1 MKMSTARVKWR
12 NRRLIGNI
20 ILGLILAG
28 IAVIGLLFV
37 RYEDELDQICHVVGV
52 AVWLFAFAAMTVL
65 WNRPKLRVENLFLL
79 LGAGFGLFYV
89 FLVTPLAV
97 PDEGVHH
104 LITFSQAAGIV
115 NGGWVADTAYL
126 NYEGLSIHNIYYETF
141 LEMLGGLTTEGLT
154 GQVEAF
160 AGASSNYPVQYLPQ
174 TVGTAL
180 ALLLKLNRWW
190 MYVLGDLTNLM
201 FYLGITYVA
210 IRRLPVG
217 KAPMMIVALLP
228 MSLHQAASFS
238 SDAFINAMAFL
249 FLAEVIRAIM
259 GKGKLRWQELAAM
272 AVSGILLAPAKAV
285 YGLLLLLLFFIPKE
299 RFASRG
305 LRWGYCVGVVLVA
318 LAAVAATYIGWFVER
333 LGVVAEGE
341 EGPSGYTIAWVL
353 QHPVKTL
360 QILGRTLL
368 QSGLDFYLDT
378 MVGYALAGLTV
389 YINHGVVN
397 AFVILMA
404 VAAITGL
411 PEEAALDGKRRAACL
426 AIAVL
431 TVLAVMTTMLVGWTS
446 SVSKTVEGVQGR
458 YLLPVAPLALLVL
471 RSPHFATKKDMT
483 RFYGGV
489 VAVLQA
495 LTLMDILDVILLM

>member
-1 MKMSTARVKWR
+1 MFSARAR
-12 NRRLIGNI
+12 SLHDRRLIGNI
-20 ILGLILAG
+20 ILGLTLAG
-28 IAVIGLLFV
+28 IAVIGLFLI
-37 RYEDELDQICHVVGV
+37 RYEDELEQVCHLFSV
-52 AVWLFAFAAMTVL
+52 ALWLFAVAAMAVL

-79 LGAGFGLFYV
+79 LGAGFGLFYIFV
-89 FLVTPLAV
+89 VTPLAA
-97 PDEGVHH
+97 PDEGFHH
-104 LITFSQAAGIV
+104 LITFSQASSIV

-126 NYEGLSIHNIYYETF
+126 NYDGISIHNIYYETF
-141 LEMLGGLTTEGLT
+141 LQLLNGLTTEGLN

-160 AGASSNYPVQYLPQ
+160 AGVSSNYPVQYLPQ

-190 MYVLGDLTNLM
+190 VYVLGDLTNLM

-210 IRRLPVG
+210 IRRLPIG

-259 GKGKLRWQELAAM
+259 GHGKLRWQELAAL
-272 AVSGILLAPAKAV
+272 AVVGILLAPAKAV

-299 RFASRG
+299 RFGSRG
-305 LRWGYCVGVVLVA
+305 LRWGYCVGVVAAA

-341 EGPSGYTIAWVL
+341 EAPSGYTIAWVL
-353 QHPVKTL
+353 QHPIKTVEILGKTL
-360 QILGRTLL
+360 VAAGM
-368 QSGLDFYLDT
+368 DFYLDT
-378 MVGYALAGLTV
+378 MVGYALAGLTM
-389 YINHGVVN
+389 YINHGLVN

-404 VAAITGL
+404 VAAITGQ
-411 PEEAALDGKRRAACL
+411 PEEPALDNRRRIACL
-426 AIAVL
+426 VIALL
-431 TVLAVMTTMLVGWTS
+431 TVLAVMMTMLVGWTS
-446 SVSKTVEGVQGR
+446 SVSKVVEGVQGR
-458 YLLPVAPLALLVL
+458 YLLPIAPLVLLALHG
-471 RSPHFATKKDMT
+471 RNFSAKKDMT

-489 VAVLQA
+489 VVLLQA
-495 LTLMDILDVILLM
+495 ATIMDILDFILLM